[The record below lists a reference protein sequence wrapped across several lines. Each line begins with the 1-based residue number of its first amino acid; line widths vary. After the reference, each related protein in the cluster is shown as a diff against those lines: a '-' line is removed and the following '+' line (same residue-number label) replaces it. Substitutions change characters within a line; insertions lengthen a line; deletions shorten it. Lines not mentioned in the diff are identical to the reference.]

1 MLEQVCKNQRA
12 WLDGGEGRKLV
23 PMSINFSR
31 KHIMNT
37 EIPDVIESI
46 LDKYRIPHE
55 AIEIEFTETTTDVE
69 FSDLKRIVASLHEK
83 GIYASVDD
91 FGVGFSS
98 LNLLR
103 DIPWKTI
110 KIDKSF
116 VPEDGDAPD
125 SEKCIMFK
133 NVVLMAKSLG
143 FECLAEGVETEFQIK
158 IMRKYGCD
166 IVQGYYYDKPLPKEE
181 FEARLVTKQYDK

>member
-1 MLEQVCKNQRA
+1 
-12 WLDGGEGRKLV
+12 
-23 PMSINFSR
+23 
-31 KHIMNT
+31 MNL
-37 EIPDVIESI
+37 EIPDVIEKI
-46 LDKYRIPHE
+46 LDKYQIPHE

-69 FSDLKRIVASLHEK
+69 FSDLKRVVSSLHEK

-91 FGVGFSS
+91 FGIGFSS

-116 VPEDGDAPD
+116 VPEEGDAPD

-133 NVVLMAKSLG
+133 IVVLMAKSLG
-143 FECLAEGVETEFQIK
+143 FDCIAEGVETEHQIK
-158 IMRKYGCD
+158 IMKKYGCD
-166 IVQGYYYDKPLPKEE
+166 IAQGYYFDRPLPVAD
-181 FEARLVTKQYDK
+181 FEDRIAKGKYEIESQSET